1 MQMSKRFSI
10 KVLVQLF
17 FDLQYV
23 YDRFFPVYMSQRE
36 HLSRY
41 VEAGN
46 QLNKF
51 IKHRKGGRIDGL
63 NLTNFFS
70 ISSIGTV
77 RN

>member
-17 FDLQYV
+17 FNQQYV

-51 IKHRKGGRIDGL
+51 IKHRKGGRIDRIE
-63 NLTNFFS
+63 S
-70 ISSIGTV
+70 Y
-77 RN
+77 

>member
-1 MQMSKRFSI
+1 
-10 KVLVQLF
+10 
-17 FDLQYV
+17 
-23 YDRFFPVYMSQRE
+23 MSQRE